1 MASPIT
7 TGGFQIQE
15 RLNPQYADPRLLTP
29 RYDQIIPA
37 IGQGLGVAN
46 QYNVMADQ
54 ARQSPIRDRLQQ
66 LQLQAAEQKAAL
78 SPLEA
83 QRRRFELSQP
93 IERVIGGGVEE
104 VNRYP
109 QIETFSDDGAFRTIK
124 EQPAGIDVF
133 STENVEVVDP
143 QTGEKQ
149 VITRRVKPITTMEQ
163 AAAQADM
170 ADYRDQLAAAGSMRA
185 EAQTAAAQAKADNDR
200 LKAEATMLRAQQA
213 LSDTKWKVVSSSLDP
228 EGNLVINQVNSQG
241 ELRSIPTGQ
250 RRSLSELEQ
259 LMNSV
264 ANHGGAT
271 APAAPA
277 FGSRVDGILS
287 QNGNI
292 AAPAAAAPAYTDA
305 NSVKAAFRSGTINRA
320 QAEKILREQFGMK

>member
-7 TGGFQIQE
+7 TSGFSVQE

-37 IGQGLGVAN
+37 LSQGLGVAG
-46 QYNVMADQ
+46 QFSTMVDE
-54 ARQSPIRDRLQQ
+54 ARQRPLRDRLQQ
-66 LQLQAAEQKAAL
+66 LQLQAAEQKASLA
-78 SPLEA
+78 PLEA
-83 QRRRFELSQP
+83 QRRRFELTQP

-109 QIETFSDDGAFRTIK
+109 QIETFSDDGAYRTIK

-133 STENVEVVDP
+133 STENVEVADP
-143 QTGEKQ
+143 QTGEKH

-163 AAAQADM
+163 AAQAADM
-170 ADYRDQLAAAGSMRA
+170 ADYRDQLATAGAMRA
-185 EAQTAAAQAKADNDR
+185 QAQTEAAIAKAENDKM
-200 LKAEATMLRAQQA
+200 KAEATMLRAQQA
-213 LSDTKWKVVSSSLDP
+213 LGDTKWRVVSSSLDP
-228 EGNLVINQVNSQG
+228 EGNLVINQVNSAG
-241 ELRSIPTGQ
+241 ELRAIPTGQ

-259 LMNSV
+259 LMASI
-264 ANHGGAT
+264 APRGAAAAT
-271 APAAPA
+271 ATPE
-277 FGSRVDGILS
+277 FGSRVDGILG

-292 AAPAAAAPAYTDA
+292 AQPAATPAYSDA
-305 NSVKAAFRSGTINRA
+305 NSVKAAFRSGTISRT